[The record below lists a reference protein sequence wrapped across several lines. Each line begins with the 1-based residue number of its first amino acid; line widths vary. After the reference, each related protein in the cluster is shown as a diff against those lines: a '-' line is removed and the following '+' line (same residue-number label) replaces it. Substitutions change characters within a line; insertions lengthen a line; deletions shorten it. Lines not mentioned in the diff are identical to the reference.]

1 MSKKIFII
9 AGEASGDLHAAKLIQ
24 ETKLR
29 DSSLSFVGIGGAG
42 MRASGAEIL
51 IDSAEL
57 SVMGFLELIPHLWTI
72 YCALKTV
79 ESYLKENKPDLL
91 VLIDFSGFNL
101 KVAKIAKKIGIK
113 VLYYIS
119 PQVWAWRSKRVEL
132 IRKYVD
138 MMAVIYP
145 FEFDFYQARNIPV
158 RLIRNPLL
166 DHAISTLT
174 PQQAREKLNLD
185 IHKKTVGLLPG
196 SRRGEIKYLLPLL
209 LGTAEKLHTELTNV
223 QFVLPRAS
231 TLKQEDIAPYINQIN
246 FPLQIVE
253 QQTQTVLSACDA
265 VIATSGTVT
274 LQAALQ
280 KIPMAIVY
288 RLSPITFSIIRH
300 LIKLPY
306 IGLCNIVAEKKVVKE
321 FIQDDANVE
330 NVAEEIKAILT
341 DDLYVE
347 ALKQQL
353 FAMRQQL
360 ENLGSNQ
367 KIADVVIE
375 MLM

>member
-1 MSKKIFII
+1 MQKKIFII
-9 AGEASGDLHAAKLIQ
+9 AGEASGDLHATKLIHEMQ
-24 ETKLR
+24 QR
-29 DSSLSFVGIGGAG
+29 DSSVMFSGVGGEG
-42 MRASGAEIL
+42 MRKSGAEIL

-72 YCALKTV
+72 YRALKTV
-79 ESYLKENKPDLL
+79 EKCLKQNPPDLL
-91 VLIDFSGFNL
+91 ILIDFSGFNL
-101 KVAKIAKKIGIK
+101 KVAKIAKKLGIK

-132 IRKYVD
+132 IRQYVD

-145 FEFDFYQARNIPV
+145 FEFDFYKARNIPV

-166 DHAISTLT
+166 DHAVSTLT
-174 PQQAREKLNLD
+174 TSQAREKLNLD
-185 IHKKTVGLLPG
+185 INKKTVGLLPG

-209 LGTAEKLHTELTNV
+209 LGTAEKLHKELTNV

-274 LQAALQ
+274 LEAALQ

-321 FIQDDANVE
+321 FIQNDANVE

-341 DDLYVE
+341 DETYAKIV
-347 ALKQQL
+347 
-353 FAMRQQL
+353 RQQL
-360 ENLGSNQ
+360 STVRQ
-367 KIADVVIE
+367 KLEISKDSYNISDIVIE
-375 MLM
+375 MLF